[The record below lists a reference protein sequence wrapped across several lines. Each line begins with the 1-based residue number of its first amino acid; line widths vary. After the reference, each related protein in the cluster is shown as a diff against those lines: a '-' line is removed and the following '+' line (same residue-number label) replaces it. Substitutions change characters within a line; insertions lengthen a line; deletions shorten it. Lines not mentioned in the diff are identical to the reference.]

1 MNIYLYQHWCH
12 QAIKSVLKN
21 HPAMKLMM
29 LRTNMSKI
37 ILMSHIILQRK
48 RCHNQVEGYGD
59 QFEKMQ
65 IWIQIRDS
73 VGFMFRAG
81 ENPVE
86 VKHIRN

>member
-1 MNIYLYQHWCH
+1 MYV
-12 QAIKSVLKN
+12 KSKSTVSESVSQSVSESVTRSPIELLWTAK
-21 HPAMKLMM
+21 
-29 LRTNMSKI
+29 
-37 ILMSHIILQRK
+37 K
-48 RCHNQVEGYGD
+48 RCHDQVEGYGD